1 MIALVQ
7 GPLDVSGL
15 ITHRTGID
23 DYKSGFDAMRN
34 GLAADAMRNG
44 LAADAM
50 RNGLAAKVVMDCWAG
65 NTATGATEPRS
76 VPLAFGADQRVGHEQ
91 ILQGN
96 PRTVEHGDLR
106 LAATPRGAPLNDVA
120 DGRYRKRASVDRVA
134 RMLEVTDLDGLG

>member
-23 DYKSGFDAMRN
+23 DYKSGF
-34 GLAADAMRNG
+34 DAMRNG

>member
-23 DYKSGFDAMRN
+23 DYKSGF
-34 GLAADAMRNG
+34 DAMRNG

-76 VPLAFGADQRVGHEQ
+76 VPLAFGADQRDGHEQ